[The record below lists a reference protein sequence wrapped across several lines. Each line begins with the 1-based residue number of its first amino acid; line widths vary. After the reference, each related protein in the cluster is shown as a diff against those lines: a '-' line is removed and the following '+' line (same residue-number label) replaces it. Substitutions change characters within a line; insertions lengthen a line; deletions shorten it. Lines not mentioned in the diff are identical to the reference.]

1 MWYSDEEKEVIG
13 RRVYTHEITKEEACN
28 EYNISVTTVI
38 NYVKHYLKV
47 HNIPVIPEVINTKGV
62 EIPNYQDMTKSELIT
77 ELMKKD
83 IEIARTKK
91 GYNVK
96 GGGKTKEYVILN
108 DQNSK

>member
-13 RRVYTHEITKEEACN
+13 RRVYTREITKEEACD
-28 EYNISVTTVI
+28 EYNISITTVI

-47 HNIPVIPEVINTKGV
+47 HNIPAVPEVINTKGV

-96 GGGKTKEYVILN
+96 GGGKEKEYVILS

>member
-1 MWYSDEEKEVIG
+1 M
-13 RRVYTHEITKEEACN
+13 
-28 EYNISVTTVI
+28 
-38 NYVKHYLKV
+38 
-47 HNIPVIPEVINTKGV
+47 NTKGV
-62 EIPNYQDMTKSELIT
+62 EIPNYQEMTKNELIT

-96 GGGKTKEYVILN
+96 GGGKEKEYVILN